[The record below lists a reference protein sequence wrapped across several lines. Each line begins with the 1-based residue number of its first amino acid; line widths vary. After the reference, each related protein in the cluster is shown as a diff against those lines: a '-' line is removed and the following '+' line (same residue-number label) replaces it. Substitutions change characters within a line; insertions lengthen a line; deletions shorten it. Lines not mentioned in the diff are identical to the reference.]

1 MLNATAVSMKTSIDY
16 LSYVGAYNG
25 PVIVTSGA
33 VQKRQSKQKR
43 VATSTPTIIVV
54 TEATIPLS
62 STTYTDT
69 ASLYNG
75 VNNNLQSAVTTGA
88 FDQTLQTSSNVN
100 NAGLTTASVASVSS
114 SPATVSYPPSSS
126 SNDRLSDGAIAGIVI
141 GTVVGFAL
149 LVAAAYFAYIYYI
162 AHHGGGAADYSKQ
175 HVGINL

>member
-1 MLNATAVSMKTSIDY
+1 MKTSIDY

-25 PVIVTSGA
+25 PVIVTSSA

-54 TEATIPLS
+54 TEAAIPLS

-88 FDQTLQTSSNVN
+88 FDQTLHTSSNVN
-100 NAGLTTASVASVSS
+100 NAGLTIASVASVSS
-114 SPATVSYPPSSS
+114 SPASVSYPPSSS

-149 LVAAAYFAYIYYI
+149 LVAAAYFGYIYYI
-162 AHHGGGAADYSKQ
+162 AHHAGTADYSKEDIN
-175 HVGINL
+175 INL